1 MKFIKLISILLA
13 LLMCLGIFASC
24 ADSTDEPVH
33 TRDSGD
39 NGSDEGEWIKKDYG
53 SEPFTFLFIKHS
65 DVGKDYYGGEYLD
78 AESYT
83 GDTISDAV
91 YARNLAVEEKYN
103 VLIDQLVEVSGDPGA
118 LLQEYYMAGDYRFD
132 AIYGWAYKLG
142 RCITENYFA
151 DFNDLPT
158 VDFTAEYW
166 CPSAKGDL
174 EVDNHLYLCMND
186 ITMNK
191 LQWAG
196 FYFFNKQMYEDYNLE
211 TEFGNIYDMV
221 RDGKWTIDTFLSL
234 ISSVTTDLDGNGTIG
249 KDDVYGLLDGD
260 NTGNGLA
267 AASGITLTAK
277 NDDGSLSLNFYSE
290 KLLDIIGKVNPVFS
304 NTDYVKAYSHIWD
317 EGGTDGNGAYADQW
331 EYARSFFSTDH
342 ALFCAGS
349 AYETSEF
356 RNMENPYGIVPLPKY
371 DENQENYYTT
381 VSSLAS
387 TFAIPA
393 TVRQVGATNASMERT
408 SVILDY
414 MAYKSNEI
422 LLPVYYDTL
431 IKGQRLDSDDDS
443 QMLDTIRDSIHFDL
457 ADTVGLEDVGSI
469 MSTMFKK
476 PSTATSTYKRQEKKL
491 QKQLDDFYA
500 SVVKL
505 SLENAK
511 EEAEA
516 N

>member
-1 MKFIKLISILLA
+1 MKFTKIISIILA
-13 LLMCLGIFASC
+13 VLILAGVFVSC
-24 ADSTDEPVH
+24 ADSPDDTAVH
-33 TRDSGD
+33 TKAPGD
-39 NGSDEGEWIKKDYG
+39 NGSDEGEWLKKDYG
-53 SEPFTFLFIKHS
+53 GEPFTFLFIKHS
-65 DVGKDYYGGEYLD
+65 DIGKDYYGGEYLD

-91 YARNLAVEEKYN
+91 YARNLAVEEKYA
-103 VLIDQLVEVSGDPGA
+103 VDIDQLVEISGDPGA

-132 AIYGWAYKLG
+132 VVYGWAYKLG

-174 EVDNHLYLCMND
+174 EVDGHLYLCMND

-196 FYFFNKQMYEDYNLE
+196 FYFYNKQLFEDYNLE
-211 TEFGNIYDMV
+211 AEFGNIYDLV
-221 RDGKWTIDTFLSL
+221 RDGKWTLDTFLSL
-234 ISSVTTDLDGNGTIG
+234 ISSVTTDLDGNGVIG

-260 NTGNGLA
+260 NTGSGCA
-267 AASGITLTAK
+267 TSSGITLTAK
-277 NDDGSLSLNFYSE
+277 NDDGSLYLSLYSE

-317 EGGTDGNGAYADQW
+317 EGGTEGNGAYSDQW
-331 EYARSFFSTDH
+331 EYARSFFVTDH

-356 RNMENPYGIVPLPKY
+356 RNMEHAYGIVPCPKY
-371 DENQENYYTT
+371 DEIQEDYYTT
-381 VSSLAS
+381 VSCLAS
-387 TFAIPA
+387 TFALPA

-443 QMLDTIRDSIHFDL
+443 QMLDIIRDSIHFDL
-457 ADTVGLEDVGSI
+457 AETVGLEDITAI
-469 MSTMFKK
+469 MYTMFRK
-476 PSTATSTYKRQEKKL
+476 PTTATSTYKRQEKKL
-491 QKQLDDFYA
+491 QKLLDDFY
-500 SVVKL
+500 SEVVEL
-505 SLENAK
+505 SLKNAENA
-511 EEAEA
+511 E
-516 N
+516 